1 MIFHCRRSLLF
12 HNNEPW
18 IKTDNNGDFD
28 VTIGSYD
35 GAELCELAG
44 LFMLNELSKK
54 FDKDNIGLYREEGLA
69 VFKNHNGHQNDK
81 IRKKMTDLNNIT

>member
-28 VTIGSYD
+28 VIIGSYD

>member
-18 IKTDNNGDFD
+18 IKTDNSGDFD